1 MTAVLA
7 RTLPKSKRNQNELLS
22 NGPNSKR
29 TTTLIAAN
37 PKTIKTKQERDRL
50 TRMEAMLDEL
60 LLLKTIIVEAKKFRP
75 PENNHAN
82 QN

>member
-1 MTAVLA
+1 MNFIEWTKQQENDN
-7 RTLPKSKRNQNELLS
+7 T
-22 NGPNSKR
+22 
-29 TTTLIAAN
+29 IAAN

-60 LLLKTIIVEAKKFRP
+60 LLLKTLIVEAKTFHP
-75 PENNHAN
+75 QENNDDS